1 MFLDIVST
9 SNPTFTTVS
18 RMHRL
23 VEIRTQIFQQY
34 HLQLRTLFS
43 QVDLDERRNNF
54 STRYRLILDLQIAI
68 DLAELMFTYQYF
80 QLDIDTTLD
89 TYPIY
94 ELFDTDLYR
103 QKYRDS
109 FVDIGGF
116 DGQTATQFVK
126 NCPNFEA
133 IHLFEPELNNMKVAK
148 LACSALENVYFHAR
162 G

>member
-9 SNPTFTTVS
+9 SNPSFTTVS

-43 QVDLDERRNNF
+43 QADLDEKRNNF

-80 QLDIDTTLD
+80 QLD
-89 TYPIY
+89 
-94 ELFDTDLYR
+94 
-103 QKYRDS
+103 S
-109 FVDIGGF
+109 
-116 DGQTATQFVK
+116 
-126 NCPNFEA
+126 
-133 IHLFEPELNNMKVAK
+133 
-148 LACSALENVYFHAR
+148 
-162 G
+162 